1 VGNIYSVKT
10 VRGLLMHD
18 STPEQ
23 LRFPPLSGYTVRADF
38 DGGALSSDFGA
49 LLLRGIDRQ
58 IGFTERLA
66 AAVRDKRH
74 PSYIDH
80 PLRDLFAQRI
90 YQIASGYADG
100 NDANSLRHDPMFK
113 LSVERIPLDPT
124 QDLASAPTFSRL
136 EHSVTRPDLY
146 RLTQAFVDHFIASY
160 PEPPAAI
167 VLDIDHSADPTHGQQ
182 EFAFYNHYYQSY
194 CYLPLFI
201 FEGTSHAL
209 VTACLRPGKRPPGAE
224 NAMILV
230 RLLSYLRRH
239 WPYTHIL
246 VRGDSHFAT
255 PEVLAVLTQRRWV
268 DFVFGLAG
276 NPVLLRQAGPVMEE
290 ARRLFQQQ
298 TVVAAAY
305 GDPPPASSRVYEDF
319 PYAAASWDQ
328 PWRVIVKAEVMAAGD
343 NPRFVVTSLEAPSP
357 QQLYEDL
364 YCARGNCENAI
375 KAVKCDLHSD
385 RTSDTTFLAN
395 ATRLL
400 LACGAYVLHH
410 ALRTHTLAHTA
421 LATAQPSTVML
432 TLFKVATHVKQYKD
446 RILLHLP
453 TSCPV
458 KALLQRITTLLMA
471 IPVPTMNTS

>member
-1 VGNIYSVKT
+1 MAY
-10 VRGLLMHD
+10 

-23 LRFPPLSGYTVRADF
+23 LCFPPLSGYTVRANF

-66 AAVRDKRH
+66 AAVHDKRH

-80 PLRDLFAQRI
+80 TLRDLFAQRI

-100 NDANSLRHDPMFK
+100 NDANSLRYDPMFK
-113 LSVERIPLDPT
+113 LSVERCPLDPT

-136 EHSVTRPDLY
+136 EHSLTRSDLY
-146 RLTQAFVDHFIASY
+146 RLTQAFVDQFMASY

-167 VLDIDHSADPTHGQQ
+167 VLDIDHSADPTHGQK
-182 EFAFYNHYYQSY
+182 ELTLYNQYYQSY

-201 FEGTSHAL
+201 FAGTSHAL
-209 VTACLRPGKRPPGAE
+209 VTAVLRPGKRPPGLE

-230 RLLSYLRRH
+230 RLLAYLRRH

-255 PEVLAVLTQRRWV
+255 PEVFEVLAQRRGI

-276 NPVLLRQAGPVMEE
+276 NAVLLREAEPVIQD
-290 ARRLFQQQ
+290 ARRLHQQCTALAQ
-298 TVVAAAY
+298 AHRTR
-305 GDPPPASSRVYEDF
+305 PPASSRLYAEF
-319 PYAAASWDQ
+319 AYAAASWAQ
-328 PWRVIVKAEVMAAGD
+328 PWRVILKAEVMAAGD
-343 NPRFVVTSLEAPSP
+343 NPRFVVTSLVAPTP
-357 QQLYEDL
+357 QRVYEEL
-364 YCARGNCENAI
+364 YCARGNCENDI

-385 RTSDTTFLAN
+385 RTSATTFLAN
-395 ATRLL
+395 AMRLL
-400 LACGAYVLHH
+400 LSCAAYVLHH
-410 ALRTHTLAHTA
+410 ALRTHTLQHTA
-421 LATAQPSTVML
+421 LAQAQPATVIL
-432 TLFKVATHVKQYKD
+432 TLFKIATQIKQYKD

-453 TSCPV
+453 SSCPV
-458 KALLQRITTLLMA
+458 KALLQRVTTLLCA
-471 IPVPTMNTS
+471 VPAPVCNTS

>member
-1 VGNIYSVKT
+1 MPY
-10 VRGLLMHD
+10 

-23 LRFPPLSGYTVRADF
+23 LQFPPVSGYTVRAAF

-58 IGFTERLA
+58 IGLTERLA

-80 PLRDLFAQRI
+80 TLRDLFAQRI

-100 NDANSLRHDPMFK
+100 NDAHSLRYDPMLK
-113 LSVERIPLDPT
+113 LSVERAPLDPT
-124 QDLASAPTFSRL
+124 QNLARAPTFSRL
-136 EHSVTRPDLY
+136 EHQVTRPDLY
-146 RLTQAFVDHFIASY
+146 RLTQAFVDHCIASY

-167 VLDIDHSADPTHGQQ
+167 VLDLDHTADPTHGQQ

-194 CYLPLFI
+194 CSLPLLI

-209 VTACLRPGKRPPGAE
+209 VAAFLRPGKRPPGAE
-224 NAMILV
+224 HAMILV
-230 RLLSYLRRH
+230 RLLAYLRRH
-239 WPYTHIL
+239 WPSTHIL

-255 PEVLAVLTQRRWV
+255 PEVMEVLAHRRHM
-268 DFVFGLAG
+268 DFVCGLAG
-276 NPVLLRQAGPVMEE
+276 NPVLLRQAAPVMQE
-290 ARRLFQQQ
+290 ARRFFQQQ
-298 TVVAAAY
+298 TAVAHAY
-305 GDPPPASSRVYEDF
+305 GEQPPLSTRVYEDF
-319 PYAAASWDQ
+319 AYAAASWEQ

-343 NPRFVVTSLEAPSP
+343 NPRFVVTSLEAPTP
-357 QQLYEDL
+357 QQVYEDV

-375 KAVKCDLHSD
+375 KAVKSDLHSD
-385 RTSDTTFLAN
+385 RTSATTFRVN

-400 LACGAYVLHH
+400 LACGASVLHH
-410 ALRTHTLAHTA
+410 ALRTSTLAHTT
-421 LATAQPSTVML
+421 LATAQPSTVIR
-432 TLFKVATHVKQYKD
+432 TLFKVATQVKQYKD

-458 KALLQRITTLLMA
+458 QALLHRVTTLLTA
-471 IPVPTMNTS
+471 IPVPALHTS

>member
-1 VGNIYSVKT
+1 MPY
-10 VRGLLMHD
+10 

-23 LRFPPLSGYTVRADF
+23 LQFPPLLGHTVRADF
-38 DGGALSSDFGA
+38 EGGALSSDFGA

-58 IGFTERLA
+58 IGLTERLA
-66 AAVRDKRH
+66 AAVHDKRH

-90 YQIASGYADG
+90 YQLASGYADG

-113 LSVERIPLDPT
+113 LSVERLPLDPT

-146 RLTQAFVDHFIASY
+146 RLTQAFVDHCIASY
-160 PEPPAAI
+160 PEPPVAI
-167 VLDIDHSADPTHGQQ
+167 VLDIDHSEDPTHGQQ
-182 EFAFYNHYYQSY
+182 ELTFYNHHYQSH

-209 VTACLRPGKRPPGAE
+209 VTAFLRPGKRPPGAE

-255 PEVLAVLTQRRWV
+255 PEVLEVLTQRRWV

-276 NPVLLRQAGPVMEE
+276 NPVLLRQAAPVMQE
-290 ARRLFQQQ
+290 ARALFQQRR
-298 TVVAAAY
+298 ALAHAY
-305 GDPPPASSRVYEDF
+305 GEQPPSSSRIYEEF
-319 PYAAASWDQ
+319 SYAAASWEQ
-328 PWRVIVKAEVMAAGD
+328 RWRVIVKAEVMEAGD
-343 NPRFVVTSLEAPSP
+343 NPRFVVTSLEAPTP
-357 QQLYEDL
+357 QQVYDEI

-385 RTSDTTFLAN
+385 RTSDTTFVAN

-400 LACGAYVLHH
+400 LACAAYALHH
-410 ALRTHTLAHTA
+410 ALRTQTLAHTG
-421 LATAQPSTVML
+421 LAMAQPGTVIL
-432 TLFKVATHVKQYKD
+432 VLFKVATQVKQYKD

-458 KALLQRITTLLMA
+458 KALLHRVTTLLTA
-471 IPVPTMNTS
+471 LPVPALNTS

>member
-1 VGNIYSVKT
+1 
-10 VRGLLMHD
+10 
-18 STPEQ
+18 
-23 LRFPPLSGYTVRADF
+23 VRADF
-38 DGGALSSDFGA
+38 DGGALSSDLGA

-74 PSYIDH
+74 PAYTDH
-80 PLRDLFAQRI
+80 SLRDLFAQRI

-113 LSVERIPLDPT
+113 LSVERGPLDPT

-136 EHSVTRPDLY
+136 EHSVTRTDLY

-167 VLDIDHSADPTHGQQ
+167 VLDLDHSEDPTHGQQ
-182 EFAFYNHYYQSY
+182 ELTFYNHHYQNH

-224 NAMILV
+224 NAMILA
-230 RLLSYLRRH
+230 RLLAHLRRH
-239 WPYTHIL
+239 WPFTHIL
-246 VRGDSHFAT
+246 VRGDSHFGT
-255 PEVLAVLTQRRWV
+255 PEVMEVIAHRRRT
-268 DFVFGLAG
+268 DFVFGLAS
-276 NPVLLRQAGPVMEE
+276 NPVLLRQATPVMQE
-290 ARRLFQQQ
+290 ARDLFQQRTALAQ
-298 TVVAAAY
+298 AY
-305 GDPPPASSRVYEDF
+305 GEQPPPRSRVYEDF
-319 PYAAASWDQ
+319 SYAAASWEQ

-343 NPRFVVTSLEAPSP
+343 NPRFVVTSLETPTP
-357 QQLYEDL
+357 QHVYEDL
-364 YCARGNCENAI
+364 YCARGNCENDI

-385 RTSDTTFLAN
+385 RTSATTFLAN

-400 LACGAYVLHH
+400 LSCAAYVLHH

-421 LATAQPSTVML
+421 LATAQPGTVIL
-432 TLFKVATHVKQYKD
+432 TLFKVAPQIKQYKD

-458 KALLQRITTLLMA
+458 KALLRRVTTLLTA
-471 IPVPTMNTS
+471 IPVPALNTS

>member
-1 VGNIYSVKT
+1 MRY
-10 VRGLLMHD
+10 

-23 LRFPPLSGYTVRADF
+23 LCFPPIAGYTVRADF
-38 DGGALSSDFGA
+38 EGGALSSDFGA

-58 IGFTERLA
+58 IGLTARLA

-80 PLRDLFAQRI
+80 ALRDLFAQRI

-100 NDANSLRHDPMFK
+100 NDANTLRHDPLFK
-113 LSVERIPLDPT
+113 LSVERPPLEAT

-136 EHSVTRPDLY
+136 EHSVDRKDLY
-146 RLTQAFVDHFIASY
+146 RLTHALVDHFIASY

-167 VLDIDHSADPTHGQQ
+167 VLDLDHSDDPTHGQQ
-182 EFAFYNHYYQSY
+182 ELAFYNHHYQSY

-209 VTACLRPGKRPPGAE
+209 VTACLRPGKRSTGAE

-239 WPYTHIL
+239 WPQTHIL

-255 PEVLAVLTQRRWV
+255 PEVIEVIAHRRFT
-268 DFVFGLAG
+268 DFVFGVSG
-276 NPVLLRQAGPVMEE
+276 NAVLLRQAAPVMQE
-290 ARRLFQQQ
+290 ARGLHQQR
-298 TVVAAAY
+298 TARALAH
-305 GDPPPASSRVYEDF
+305 GEGPPASSRVYEEF
-319 PYAAASWDQ
+319 SYAAASWSQ
-328 PWRVIVKAEVMAAGD
+328 PWRVIVKAEVMTAGD

-357 QQLYEDL
+357 QQVYEDL
-364 YCARGNCENAI
+364 YCARGNCENDI

-385 RTSDTTFLAN
+385 RTSATTFLAN
-395 ATRLL
+395 AMRLL
-400 LACGAYVLHH
+400 LSCAAYVLHH
-410 ALRTHTLAHTA
+410 ALRTHTLAHTT
-421 LATAQPSTVML
+421 LATAQPSTLIL
-432 TLFKVATHVKQYKD
+432 TLFKVATQVKQYKD

-458 KALLQRITTLLMA
+458 KGLLHRVTTLLSA
-471 IPVPTMNTS
+471 VPVPVLNTS

>member
-1 VGNIYSVKT
+1 MSY
-10 VRGLLMHD
+10 

-23 LRFPPLSGYTVRADF
+23 LCFPPIAGYTIRADF

-58 IGFTERLA
+58 SGFTERLA

-113 LSVERIPLDPT
+113 LSVERVPLDPG
-124 QDLASAPTFSRL
+124 QALASAPTFSRL
-136 EHSVTRPDLY
+136 EHSVTRTDLY
-146 RLTQAFVDHFIASY
+146 RLTHAFVDHFIASY

-167 VLDIDHSADPTHGQQ
+167 VLDLDHSEDPTHGQQ
-182 EFAFYNHYYQSY
+182 ELTFYNHHYQSY

-224 NAMILV
+224 NAMILA

-255 PEVLAVLTQRRWV
+255 PEVMEVIAHRRRI

-276 NPVLLRQAGPVMEE
+276 NAVLLRQGAPVMQE
-290 ARRLFQQQ
+290 ARALFRQQPA
-298 TVVAAAY
+298 VAHAY
-305 GDPPPASSRVYEDF
+305 GEPRPASSRLYEEF
-319 PYAAASWDQ
+319 SYAAASWNQ
-328 PWRVIVKAEVMAAGD
+328 PWRVIIKAEVMAAGD
-343 NPRFVVTSLEAPSP
+343 NPRFVVTS
-357 QQLYEDL
+357 
-364 YCARGNCENAI
+364 
-375 KAVKCDLHSD
+375 
-385 RTSDTTFLAN
+385 
-395 ATRLL
+395 
-400 LACGAYVLHH
+400 
-410 ALRTHTLAHTA
+410 
-421 LATAQPSTVML
+421 
-432 TLFKVATHVKQYKD
+432 
-446 RILLHLP
+446 
-453 TSCPV
+453 
-458 KALLQRITTLLMA
+458 
-471 IPVPTMNTS
+471 